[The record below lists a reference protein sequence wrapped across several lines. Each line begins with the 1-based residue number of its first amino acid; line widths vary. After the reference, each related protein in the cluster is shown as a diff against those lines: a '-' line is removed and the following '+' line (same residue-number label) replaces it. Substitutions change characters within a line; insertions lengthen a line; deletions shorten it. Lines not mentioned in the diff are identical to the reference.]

1 MLLTSS
7 YLDMTTESSQS
18 ASNRAAASLHRMQR
32 NKLNGGGVNMN
43 TSLQSVV
50 AANSEPHL
58 SASNSTTNIMF
69 DNRTGLSS
77 TKGSINRLNRSYGSG
92 LIGGANELTET
103 VPDWATTT
111 SFDDETR
118 MNFSD
123 VGEQSQQQPTTTTAA
138 LLILSKQRSS
148 NHASN
153 KQLQTLDAKK
163 SKPHHLDYV
172 RHLRHNEELMKKTSS
187 SNRDNKMSFLNTPQ
201 QQQRNWKVSSKK
213 GEADLMSSLEAISAA
228 NSGGESSSKRSS
240 KNSSSHHTLLI
251 GGAVDGIVSSSENFA
266 ANNQSSNSNLLESD
280 SILMQ
285 MKKKSVINESK
296 IRKLLKQKV

>member
-18 ASNRAAASLHRMQR
+18 ASNRAAAASLHRMQR

-92 LIGGANELTET
+92 IIGGANELTET

-153 KQLQTLDAKK
+153 KQLTLDAKK

-187 SNRDNKMSFLNTPQ
+187 SNRDKMSFLNTPQ

>member
-187 SNRDNKMSFLNTPQ
+187 SNRDNKMNFLNTPQ

>member
-92 LIGGANELTET
+92 IIGGANELTET

-153 KQLQTLDAKK
+153 KQLTLDAKK

-187 SNRDNKMSFLNTPQ
+187 SNRDKMSFLNTPQ

-266 ANNQSSNSNLLESD
+266 TNNQSSNSNLLESD

>member
-92 LIGGANELTET
+92 IIGGANELTET

-153 KQLQTLDAKK
+153 KQLTLDAKK

-187 SNRDNKMSFLNTPQ
+187 SNRDKMSFLNTPQ

>member
-32 NKLNGGGVNMN
+32 NKLNGGGVN

-92 LIGGANELTET
+92 IIGGANELTET

-153 KQLQTLDAKK
+153 KQLTLDAKK

-266 ANNQSSNSNLLESD
+266 TANNNQSSNSNLLESD